1 MESDFFKLSKEVA
14 NRFIQSVVF
23 IDDRAF
29 QVDAVGNTNAFDSNI
44 ISSVFAESEKICAIY
59 APKTTL
65 DIKTYYPI
73 LNKTDVVILDW
84 RLELANNPGEV
95 LDPEADAEFDDHR
108 GKYTIE
114 IIKDLLKDDSD
125 KKLKLIVIYTGDDI
139 AVVKEEIIK
148 AFSSFHFT
156 EQNFSMQINNVR
168 IVVRGKGEYN
178 DNQYNHN
185 KVLKGFVVPY
195 QELPNL
201 ILDEFTKM
209 SSGLVSNYA
218 LESAT
223 LIREN
228 TAKILGV
235 FSPDLDPAY
244 LGHRLL
250 LENSSDAKNL
260 LTKLYGEVITELIES
275 EKINTD
281 KWVDHWLS
289 HNIEN
294 RTIKFGSSELPISND
309 SLTAILNSTGKLNE
323 RIQAATKVSPAKKD
337 IIKYI
342 SHLFQYGEVNVDDS
356 NIKFA
361 QLTHHKNVIRPVKF
375 APILTLGTII
385 KYQKDD
391 KAAYYICIQQRCDSI
406 RIPNNDNEKKDR
418 RFLFL
423 PLSLDPKES
432 NPEGPKSSPIVIDK
446 DTIMHVCDQSYGIKT
461 IRFKSDESL
470 MVMAKKQD
478 DKWVFESIHGETFE
492 WIIDLKDLHAQR
504 IVNNYCAQLSRVGL
518 NESEWLRLYK

>member
-1 MESDFFKLSKEVA
+1 MESDFFELSKKVA
-14 NRFIQSVVF
+14 NKFIQSVVF

-44 ISSVFAESEKICAIY
+44 ISSVFAKSEKICAIY

-84 RLELANNPGEV
+84 RLELSNNPGEV

-139 AVVKEEIIK
+139 AVVKEEITK
-148 AFSSFHFT
+148 AFSSYHFT

-201 ILDEFTKM
+201 ILNEFTKM

-275 EKINTD
+275 ENINTD
-281 KWVDHWLS
+281 KWVDYWLS

-337 IIKYI
+337 IIKCI

-361 QLTHHKNVIRPVKF
+361 QLTHHKNVIRPIKF

-385 KYQKDD
+385 KYQKDG
-391 KAAYYICIQQRCDSI
+391 KAAYYICIQQRCDSV
-406 RIPNNDNEKKDR
+406 RIPNNDDEKKDR

-432 NPEGPKSSPIVIDK
+432 NLDGPKSSPIVIDK

-470 MVMAKKQD
+470 MVVAKKHD